1 MNSHYSRSNYSP
13 TCENSLKVI
22 SFVIFLALLFAAV
35 FTSYSSEASIR
46 LSNTPPST
54 TSTSDRDTSIKPP
67 DAYGRLPLSFE
78 LNQGQTDSR
87 VKFLAHGQGYGVFLT
102 DSGAVFSLI
111 GHSTPLQMRLEG
123 VATSPRISGVDQLPG
138 KVNYLLGNQAENWR
152 TNIPTYARVRYEQ
165 VYPGVDLIYYGNQR
179 QLEYDF
185 VIEPGASFKQIRMA
199 FDGAGKLS
207 LNRQGDLILK
217 SGDRKVTLLRPKAYQ
232 EIGEKKREI
241 SVRYLLKPR
250 GQVAF
255 QIGNYDKS
263 RELIIDPVLVYS
275 TYLGGFDFELGN
287 SIAVDSSGN
296 AYITGQTFSPDFP
309 TGGSLQPVMRG
320 LSDAF
325 ISKLNAAGNA
335 IVYSTYLGGSDLEN
349 GLSIAVDNAGNAY
362 VTGQTTS
369 SDFPVVNALQP
380 TLAGSADA
388 FVAKL
393 STSGSALVYST
404 YLGGRSSEIGNSIA
418 VDSLGNAYLT
428 GSTSSRDFPT
438 TNPIQSNR
446 SGNSIFK
453 STNSANDW
461 AASDSGLLASSV
473 GQLAFQPGNSS
484 IIYAASDT
492 GVFKTTD
499 GGANWTLLSGQT
511 PLPVNRVAI
520 DPTNTNIIYAATSGG
535 VFKSTDG
542 GSNFTAINNG
552 FNPAFARSIVVDPI
566 TPGTLYALSVS
577 NLVFKST
584 DGGAIWTQ
592 NFINGV
598 ALVNNLTIDPNTPTT
613 LYAST
618 NRGIFKSTDSNVTW
632 TARNTGFP
640 FTLTANNVVIDKTNN
655 LLYAATSAGI
665 FKSAD
670 GANNW
675 TNISGN
681 ISFLAVSAVAFDPS
695 NTSIIYVG
703 TAPGP
708 QKTTDGGAT
717 WTLSGNGYPGTTVS
731 SLVVNPTQ
739 PSTLYIGTTSGADAF
754 VTKLN
759 AAGSATVYSTF
770 LGGSAA
776 DAGNGISLDA
786 SGNAY
791 LTGSTNSS
799 DFPTAN
805 ALQAT
810 KGPGSDAFVTKLNA
824 TGSAHVY
831 STFLGGDSTD
841 LGRAIAV
848 DASGNAYI
856 GGRTSSQNFP
866 TANAFQGANAG
877 FGNDAFVTKINT
889 AGSSLV
895 YSTYLGGDADDDC
908 LGIAVDTGGNAYV
921 TGSTSSNTFPTLGA
935 LQSTR
940 NGFNSDAFVTKLAP
954 SGSALIFST
963 YLGGTGSDI
972 GLGLTL
978 DSSQH
983 TYIVGRTTSEN
994 FPTVNPLQP
1003 GLGGDTD
1010 VFIAKLRPAP
1020 EVEVTITDSPDPVNF
1035 GSNLTYT
1042 INVKN
1047 NGEVAATGVILTD
1060 TLPAGAVLVSA
1071 TSTAGVCTGTT
1082 TISCGLGALNP
1093 GATATVTIVAT
1104 PPAVRTIVNTATATL
1119 SETDAVPA
1127 NNTATAETLVNFAN
1141 LSISKTAAQ
1150 SLVSPG
1156 GGLTFSLIVKNGG
1169 AVPATVTVTD
1179 NLPAGTSLISCRA
1192 TGNGVCGGT
1201 GNNVS
1206 VTFSELAVD
1215 ASEAILLT
1223 VGVSASATVGAVIN
1237 NSASVSSPI
1246 PDPNTL
1252 NNSATASVTI
1262 AAVSVLQKSNGVI
1275 AFSTLRDIT
1284 QPSGVYTVKPDGT
1297 DEKVFPNIPA
1307 QARRPT
1313 WSPDGTRLA
1322 FQFTNFSGFNPV
1334 NEISIVNANGTGL
1347 LKVANN
1353 VSDFSRGLT
1362 WSPNG
1367 SQIAYIGNGDSG
1379 NINSIR
1385 TVHIANTDGSGSYR
1399 LPGSPS
1405 FISSVDWSPD
1415 GTKFVYSDDTEIFL
1429 MNADATGQTKLTTS
1443 QQTTDGSTRDADP
1456 RWSPDG
1462 KRILLRRSTT
1472 NSSTIYVMNA
1482 DGSNLRK
1489 LFNFNAQ
1496 AFSWSAD
1503 GLAVVVEQANEICTV
1518 NLDHTNFQCLTDNDF
1533 FDASPNWQ
1541 RLPNPSP
1548 TPTPTPASTF
1558 SLSGRVTDGTQGLF
1572 LQINLTGPVNVTVL
1586 SDSTNGNYEIVNLP
1600 AGQYTLTPIS
1610 IFHGFNPVS
1619 RTVTITNA
1627 NITGLDFVGTF
1638 MPANITGHVK
1648 DNQGNPLPGIRIQS
1662 LGGFPEGTTLTDA
1675 NGFYSFPNVQRHR
1688 TYFISPDP
1696 FTPYDFVP
1704 SSRTISDLTGS
1715 EVVDFVGTRQPTN
1728 IIAGRVVEA
1737 ITGQGIGGL
1746 QISLGQDTNAAGST
1760 FTDANGAFSFGERK
1774 SNHSFSVSVSDNL
1787 TYIFSPKINPTL
1799 QFAQIQIPLLT
1810 TDQNLTVTGARRNT
1824 FQFSAA
1830 TSSVDEGSGSKEFL
1844 VSRTGDVTEAAT
1856 VNFTTADTAGL
1867 VACSVVNGK
1876 ASERCDYETTAGTL
1890 RFAAGEVNKSFV
1902 VPIVNDVHVEGNESF
1917 TISLA
1922 EAVGAQISAV
1932 STITTTITDND
1943 STPATQNPIDG
1954 VEPFVTQQYLDF
1966 LGRLPDSI
1974 GLANW
1979 MATLNGCPNGGF
1991 GEDLNPTCDRVHVSA
2006 GFFLSDEF
2014 RGRGYWAYRFY
2025 EVGFDRRPLY
2035 AEFVPDMAQVGGA
2048 QSPASELLSK
2058 AAYTDAFV
2066 LRNEF
2071 TNRFNGLTNAAYVNT
2086 LEQNAEITLSNKAA
2100 LVAALDGNQ
2109 KTRAEVLREIVELK
2123 AVEDRFFIRAFVAMQ
2138 YFGYLRRDPDTIGYN
2153 NWVATLTAE
2162 PSNFRHMIFGF
2173 LFSTEY
2179 RGRFGP

>member
-1 MNSHYSRSNYSP
+1 MNSHYSRPSYPPRS
-13 TCENSLKVI
+13 ENSVKVI
-22 SFVIFLALLFAAV
+22 SSVIFLALLFAAL
-35 FTSYSSEASIR
+35 FTSYSGEASIR
-46 LSNTPPST
+46 LSNTPSST
-54 TSTSDRDTSIKPP
+54 TATANRDTSIKPA
-67 DAYGRLPLSFE
+67 DAFGRLPLSFE

-102 DSGAVFSLI
+102 DNGAVFSLV
-111 GHSTPLQMRLEG
+111 GHSTPLQMRLQG

-138 KVNYLLGNQAENWR
+138 RVNYLRGNQAENWR

-185 VIEPGASFKQIRMA
+185 VIGPGASFNQIRMA
-199 FDGAGKLS
+199 FEGAGKLS
-207 LNRQGDLILK
+207 LNRLGDLILK
-217 SGDRKVTLLRPKAYQ
+217 SGNREVTLIRPKAYQ

-241 SVRYLLKPR
+241 SVRYSLKPS

-263 RELIIDPVLVYS
+263 RELVIDPVLVYS
-275 TYLGGFDFELGN
+275 TYLGGSDFELGN

-296 AYITGQTFSPDFP
+296 AYITGQTFSPNFP
-309 TGGSLQPVMRG
+309 TGSSLHPVMSG
-320 LSDAF
+320 FSDAF
-325 ISKLNAAGNA
+325 ISKLNAAGSA
-335 IVYSTYLGGSDLEN
+335 IVYSTYLGGSNLEN

-362 VTGQTTS
+362 VTGQTFS
-369 SDFPVVNALQP
+369 DDFPVVNALFS

-388 FVAKL
+388 FIAKL

-404 YLGGRSSEIGNSIA
+404 YLGGRGSDIGNSIA

-428 GSTSSRDFPT
+428 GSTQSRDFPT

-453 STNSANDW
+453 STDSANNW

-473 GQLAFQPGNSS
+473 NQLVFQPGNSS
-484 IIYAASDT
+484 IIYAASDA

-511 PLPVNRVAI
+511 ALPVNRVAI
-520 DPTNTNIIYAATSGG
+520 DPTNTNIIYAATGG
-535 VFKSTDG
+535 GMFKSTDG

-552 FNPAFARSIVVDPI
+552 FNPAFARSIVVDPV
-566 TPGTLYALSVS
+566 TPGTLYAVGIS
-577 NLVFKST
+577 NLLFKST
-584 DGGAIWTQ
+584 NGGANWTQ
-592 NFINGV
+592 TFINGV
-598 ALVNNLTIDPNTPTT
+598 TTINDLTIDPNTPAT

-618 NRGIFKSTDSNVTW
+618 NRGIFKSTDSSVSW
-632 TARNTGFP
+632 TASNTGFP
-640 FTLTANNVVIDKTNN
+640 SIRIANSVVIDKTNN
-655 LLYAATSAGI
+655 LLYAATGGGI

-681 ISFLAVSAVAFDPS
+681 INLLAVSVIAFDPS
-695 NTSIIYVG
+695 NTSVIYVN
-703 TAPGP
+703 TFLGP
-708 QKTTDGGAT
+708 QKTSDGGAT
-717 WTLSGNGYPGTTVS
+717 WNVSGNGYPGSTIS

-770 LGGSAA
+770 LGGSVS
-776 DAGNGISLDA
+776 DAGNGIALDA

-791 LTGSTNSS
+791 VTGSTTSS
-799 DFPTAN
+799 NFPTAN

-810 KGPGSDAFVTKLNA
+810 NLSGSDAFVTKLNA
-824 TGSAHVY
+824 AGSAYVY

-856 GGRTSSQNFP
+856 AGRTSSQNFP
-866 TANAFQGANAG
+866 TANAFKGTNTS

-895 YSTYLGGDADDDC
+895 YSTYLGGDGDDDS
-908 LGIAVDTGGNAYV
+908 LGIAVDAAGNAYV
-921 TGSTSSNTFPTLGA
+921 TGSTSSDNFPTLGA
-935 LQSTR
+935 LQLTR

-972 GLGLTL
+972 GLGLAL

-983 TYIVGRTTSEN
+983 TYIVGRTTSGN

-1003 GLGGDTD
+1003 GLGGNTD
-1010 VFIAKLRPAP
+1010 VFIAKLRPGP
-1020 EVEVTITDSPDPVNF
+1020 ELEVTMTDSPDPVNF

-1047 NGEVAATGVILTD
+1047 NGEVAATGITLTD
-1060 TLPAGAVLVSA
+1060 TLPAGAVRVSA

-1082 TISCGLGALNP
+1082 TISCGLGTLNP

-1104 PPAVRTIVNTATATL
+1104 PPAVRAIVNTAVATL
-1119 SETDAVPA
+1119 TETDAFPA
-1127 NNTATAETLVNFAN
+1127 NNTVTAETLVNFAN

-1156 GGLTFSLIVKNGG
+1156 GSLTYSLIVKNTGV
-1169 AVPATVTVTD
+1169 VPAAVTVTD
-1179 NLPAGTSLISCRA
+1179 NLPAGTSLISCKA
-1192 TGNGVCGGT
+1192 TGNAVCGGT

-1223 VGVSASATVGAVIN
+1223 VGVSASATVGGVIN
-1237 NSASVSSPI
+1237 NTASVSSPI
-1246 PDPNTL
+1246 PDPNTS
-1252 NNSATASVTI
+1252 NNSATASVTV

-1275 AFSTLRDIT
+1275 AFSTFRDIT
-1284 QPSGVYTVKPDGT
+1284 QPSGVYTIKPDGT
-1297 DEKVFPNIPA
+1297 QEQVFPNIPA
-1307 QARRPT
+1307 QATRPT

-1322 FQFTNFSGFNPV
+1322 FQFTNFSGFQSV
-1334 NEISIVNANGTGL
+1334 NEINIINANGTGL

-1353 VSDFSRGLT
+1353 VSDFNRGLT

-1379 NINSIR
+1379 NIDTIR
-1385 TVHIANTDGSGSYR
+1385 TVHITNADGSGSYR

-1405 FISSVDWSPD
+1405 FLSSVDWSPD
-1415 GTKFVYSDDTEIFL
+1415 GTKFVYSVNSEIFV
-1429 MNADATGQTKLTTS
+1429 MNADATGQTRLTTI
-1443 QQTTDGSTRDADP
+1443 QQTTDGNTSDGDA

-1462 KRILLRRSTT
+1462 KKILLRRSTN
-1472 NSSTIYVMNA
+1472 NSSSIYLMNA

-1489 LFNFNAQ
+1489 LFNFNA
-1496 AFSWSAD
+1496 ASFSWSAD
-1503 GLAVVVEQANEICTV
+1503 GLAVVVEQGQEICTV

-1533 FDASPNWQ
+1533 FDGTPNWQ

-1548 TPTPTPASTF
+1548 TPTPTPAPTF

-1572 LQINLTGPVNVTVL
+1572 LQVGVTGPVNTMV
-1586 SDSTNGNYEIVNLP
+1586 STNSTSGNYEIVNLP
-1600 AGQYTLTPIS
+1600 AGQYTLTPLS

-1627 NITGLDFVGTF
+1627 NITGQDFVGTF
-1638 MPANITGHVK
+1638 EPANITGHVK
-1648 DNQGNPLPGIRIQS
+1648 DNLGNPIPGIRIQS
-1662 LGGFPEGTTLTDA
+1662 LGGFPEGSTLTDA

-1688 TYFISPDP
+1688 NYFISPDP

-1704 SSRTISDLTGS
+1704 SFRTISDLTAS
-1715 EVVDFVGTRQPTN
+1715 VVADFVGTRQPTN
-1728 IIAGRVVEA
+1728 VIAGRVVEA
-1737 ITGQGIGGL
+1737 ITGQGIAGL
-1746 QISLGQDTNAAGST
+1746 QISLAQDIAAAAST

-1774 SNHSFSVSVSDNL
+1774 SNHSFSVSVSDNQ

-1810 TDQNLTVTGARRNT
+1810 TDQNLTLTGARRNT

-1830 TSSVDEGSGSKEFL
+1830 ASSVDEGSGFKEFL
-1844 VSRTGDVTEAAT
+1844 VSRTGDVSAAAT

-1867 VACSVVNGK
+1867 VACNVVNGK

-1902 VPIVNDVHVEGNESF
+1902 VPIVNDVHVEGNETFS
-1917 TISLA
+1917 ISLA
-1922 EAVGAQISAV
+1922 GTAGAQLGAI
-1932 STITTTITDND
+1932 STITMTITDND

-1979 MATLNGCPNGGF
+1979 VATLNGCPNGGF

-2025 EVGFDRRPLY
+2025 EVGFDRRPFY

-2071 TNRFNGLTNAAYVNT
+2071 TNRFSGLTNAAYVDA
-2086 LEQNAEITLSNKAA
+2086 LERNAEITLSNKAA

-2109 KTRAEVLREIVELK
+2109 KPRAQVLREIVELK